1 MIHLDHAA
9 TSFPKPAAVLA
20 AMRRWFDE
28 VGVSA
33 DRGDGERCLLAR
45 REVDATRGRVA
56 ALCGVPAHRVAF
68 TSGATEALNLVLR
81 ALLRPGDTVLT
92 TAFEHS
98 SVVRPLVALRGERRL
113 RLEVLP
119 PAADGGLPVDAFAA
133 ALATH
138 RPRLAVFTHA
148 SNVTGAGLDAAAFCD
163 RARRAGCTTVLD
175 ASQTAGLLDLR
186 VGADV
191 VVASGHK
198 ALHGP
203 PGIGFVAARDGLEL
217 PPQKQGGT
225 GSSRA
230 LDEHP
235 TTWPQAFEA
244 GTPNT
249 PAIFGLGAALAWVQQ
264 QSPAALL
271 AQSLRHVDAL
281 ATGLAARPGV
291 RLLLPPRERRVP
303 VLSLVHEHY
312 DPSELGALFAAAGIQ
327 VRTGFHCAPWLHAH
341 LGTERTGT
349 VRLSPGP
356 QLTAAD
362 LAAVLAAC

>member
-9 TSFPKPAAVLA
+9 TSHPKPAAVLA
-20 AMRRWFDE
+20 AVQRWFLQ

-33 DRGDGERCLLAR
+33 DRGDSGNCLLAR
-45 REVDATRGRVA
+45 REVDATRDRIA

-68 TSGATEALNLVLR
+68 VSGATEGLNLVLR
-81 ALLRPGDTVLT
+81 ALLQPGDTVLT

-98 SVVRPLVALRGERRL
+98 SVVRPLVALRRERQL
-113 RLEVLP
+113 RLVVLP
-119 PAADGGLPVDAFAA
+119 PSAAGGLPAADVTA
-133 ALATH
+133 ALAEH
-138 RPRLAVFTHA
+138 RPRIAIFTHA
-148 SNVTGAGLDAAAFCD
+148 SNVTGTVLDAATICEHA
-163 RARRAGCTTVLD
+163 RALDCTTVLD

-203 PGIGFVAARDGLEL
+203 PGIGFVAAREAVEL
-217 PPQKQGGT
+217 LPQKQGGT

-235 TTWPQAFEA
+235 TEWPLAFEA

-249 PAIFGLGAALAWVQQ
+249 PAIFGLGAALDWVAQQ
-264 QSPAALL
+264 TPNALL
-271 AQSLRHVDAL
+271 ARALRHVDTL
-281 ATGLAARPGV
+281 AAGLAQKPGA
-291 RLLLPPRERRVP
+291 RLLLPPAGRRVP
-303 VLSLVHEHY
+303 VLSFVHDHY
-312 DPSELGALFAAAGIQ
+312 DPSELGALFAAASIQ
-327 VRTGFHCAPWLHAH
+327 VRSGFHCAPWIHAH
-341 LGTERTGT
+341 LGTGHAGT

-356 QLTAAD
+356 MLTGPE
-362 LAAVLAAC
+362 LAAVLAAF